1 MTEIQQFNPSTGQL
15 AEHGAPPVTTA
26 DTISLMAWAGEM
38 QAAGQLASALCQT
51 QFVPDNF
58 KGKEGDT
65 AAAIMMGKSLGMDP
79 LNALQ
84 NLFVVRG
91 KPGMY
96 ARTMHS
102 LVLRAGHEVERVEA
116 TEQRVT
122 WRARR
127 RGTNTWQSFTWDT
140 ARATKAGYVGTNQK
154 YKTDPIGM
162 LSAKALAEACRTV
175 APDVLTGVA
184 AVTVEE
190 IQLGDF
196 EDAEIVDNTPA
207 KAVEAPKR
215 TVKRKAA
222 PAPAPAPEPPAA
234 VTTEHVEPEH
244 AGDTNPDEDLDQAPA
259 PSTRSQWIRL
269 GNALDAVGIT
279 DKADKTEAMRSW
291 AKDQGITTEIT
302 SAKDLTGDQVE
313 ALIVELESDPEADTD
328 DTPVGDWDTAG
339 VGQS

>member
-1 MTEIQQFNPSTGQL
+1 MSLETFNRSTGEL
-15 AEHGAPPVTTA
+15 AQQGTPPVTTA

-102 LVLRAGHEVERVEA
+102 LILRAGHEVERVEA

-190 IQLGDF
+190 IQLGDY
-196 EDAEIVDNTPA
+196 EDAEIVDDTPA

-222 PAPAPAPEPPAA
+222 PKAPAPDASEFVDDAPAVAVDDEPQQDEAPQ
-234 VTTEHVEPEH
+234 PEQ
-244 AGDTNPDEDLDQAPA
+244 DA

-269 GNALDAVGIT
+269 SNALEAIGVT
-279 DKADKTEAMRSW
+279 EKTAKADEMRDW
-291 AKDQGITTEIT
+291 AQGQGLDRDIT
-302 SAKDLTGDQVE
+302 SAADLTSNETEAFISELTEIAAATQQTEEDQ
-313 ALIVELESDPEADTD
+313 P
-328 DTPVGDWDTAG
+328 
-339 VGQS
+339 